1 MLGGNTAA
9 QVYIVCGYTDLR
21 RSIDGLA
28 AIVKQIYG
36 MNPYNRSLFLFCGKL
51 RDRIKGLVW
60 DEDGLLLVY

>member
-1 MLGGNTAA
+1 MLGGITAA

-36 MNPYNRSLFLFCGKL
+36 MNPYNRSLFLFCC
-51 RDRIKGLVW
+51 
-60 DEDGLLLVY
+60 